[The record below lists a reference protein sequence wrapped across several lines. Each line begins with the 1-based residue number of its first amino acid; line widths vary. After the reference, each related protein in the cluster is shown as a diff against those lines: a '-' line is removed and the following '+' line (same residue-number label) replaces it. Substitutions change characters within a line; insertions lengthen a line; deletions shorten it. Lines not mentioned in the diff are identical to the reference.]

1 MTNAA
6 VDRATRGATVLA
18 ALPEIDLIADADIR
32 KKTLDAF
39 LLAWELGGWETWET
53 ASFWLSWLRKEK
65 LGIEFVRS
73 STRIAIAVANVM
85 REISKVEL
93 NQDYLIAGALLRD
106 IGKMLEKAPRDQGEM
121 TTSLIRH
128 PFSGV
133 HIALTVGL
141 PLEVVHIISA
151 HGPEGSFTRKTAE
164 ATVVVYAEKLAIDPI
179 LRREKGLTVDEFVP
193 TLTLLHTPI
202 WDHLHESWGGWLGPR
217 DDTMT

>member
-1 MTNAA
+1 MSELTI
-6 VDRATRGATVLA
+6 DKETRSATVLA

-39 LLAWELGGWETWET
+39 LLAWELGGWESWEA
-53 ASFWLSWLRKEK
+53 ASYWLSWLRKEN

-85 REISKVEL
+85 REISKVDL
-93 NQDYLIAGALLRD
+93 NLDCLISGALLRD
-106 IGKMLEKAPRDQGEM
+106 VGKLLEKAPRDQGKL

-133 HIALTVGL
+133 HVALTVGL

-151 HGPEGSFTRKTAE
+151 HGPEGTFTRRTAE
-164 ATVVVYAEKLAIDPI
+164 ATIVVYAEKLAIDPI
-179 LRREKGLTVDEFVP
+179 LRREKDLTVDEFVP
-193 TLTLLHTPI
+193 TITLLHTSI
-202 WDHLHESWGGWLGPR
+202 WDHLHESWGGWIGPR
-217 DDTMT
+217 DATMK